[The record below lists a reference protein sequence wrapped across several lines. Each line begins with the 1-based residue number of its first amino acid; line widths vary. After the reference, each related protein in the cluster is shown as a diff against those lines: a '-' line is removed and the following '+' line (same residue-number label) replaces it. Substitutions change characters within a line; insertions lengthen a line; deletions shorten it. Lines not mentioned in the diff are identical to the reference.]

1 MKKQGLTAAMQ
12 GLSCFQEDRPASDLE
27 IVRGKGSERTY
38 RLEERF
44 VLRCRERSISER
56 PAIVPG
62 KDSVN
67 KRVVDDRLRWQEER
81 RDEEDLRRERRV
93 EERQC

>member
-1 MKKQGLTAAMQ
+1 M
-12 GLSCFQEDRPASDLE
+12 PASDLE

-56 PAIVPG
+56 PAVVPG

-67 KRVVDDRLRWQEER
+67 KRVVRRRESVRNDKGTKGREER
-81 RDEEDLRRERRV
+81 ERASLQQSEMSLDSWLSLYRT
-93 EERQC
+93 QS